1 MIYLSTLL
9 ISMFITIVLIPVL
22 RNPAFN
28 KFFVDMP
35 NARKVHTTP
44 IPKTGGIAMAIGIL
58 VPTLLW
64 TDLDPFTRSILLGAF
79 VLIFFGLI
87 DDIRELGYRTKL
99 FGQIIAALIAV
110 LYGGISATFLDSIL
124 PESRFIT
131 VYISTPLTIFI
142 IIGVTNAINLSDG
155 LDGLAGGITMLGFIC
170 IAYLGFC
177 CDQHSITLISIAV
190 IGAIFGFLRFNTFPA
205 AVFMGDTGS
214 QLLGFLAIT
223 TSLYLT
229 QSNTPLSPLLP
240 ILLLG
245 FPILDTLTVMTERIA
260 NGKSPFI
267 ADKNHFHHKLMR
279 LGCYHTEA
287 VFVIYLLQAFM
298 VTSAFVFRFYSD
310 LFLLLYYIIF
320 SGLIITGF
328 VVADRKSW
336 KFKRYDL
343 IDIAIKGRLKQIR
356 GKNYHIR
363 IVFLAVKAGLP
374 MLLIITCF
382 VPASIPSYFSTI
394 GVVMAIFLFAAAFSN
409 KEWLGGMIRLSLFM
423 IIPLL
428 LYLAEQNSAIW
439 YTPAVSTAYNLSIGL
454 MAALVIFTLKFTR
467 RKQGFKTTPT
477 DFIILFVALVL
488 PNLPDIQIR
497 SYHLGMLTT
506 RIIVLF
512 FSLEVL
518 IGELR
523 KNYRGMAILTVII
536 LLILSFRG
544 FTMM

>member
-22 RNPAFN
+22 GNPALN
-28 KFFVDMP
+28 KIFVDMP
-35 NARKVHTTP
+35 NARKVHTSP

-58 VPTLLW
+58 IPILLW
-64 TDLDPFTRSILLGAF
+64 AHSDHFVHSILLGAS
-79 VLIFFGLI
+79 VLSIFGLI

-110 LYGGISATFLDSIL
+110 LYGGISATFLESIL
-124 PESRFIT
+124 PESKFVT
-131 VYISTPLTIFI
+131 VYVSTPLTIFI

-177 CDQHSITLISIAV
+177 SGQHSITLISIAI

-205 AVFMGDTGS
+205 TVFMGDTGS

-245 FPILDTLTVMTERIA
+245 FPILDTLTVMAERIA
-260 NGKSPFI
+260 KGKSPFI

-287 VFVIYLLQAFM
+287 VFIIYILQAFL
-298 VTSAFVFRFYSD
+298 VTSAFIFRFHSD
-310 LFLLLYYIIF
+310 LFLFLYYIIF

-328 VVADRKSW
+328 VISDQNGW
-336 KFKRYDL
+336 KFKRYGL
-343 IDIAIKGRLKQIR
+343 IDIAIKGRLKRIR
-356 GKNYHIR
+356 EKNYHIR
-363 IVFLAVKAGLP
+363 TAFLAVKASIP
-374 MLLIITCF
+374 ILLIINCF
-382 VPASIPSYFSTI
+382 IPDSIPSYFSTI
-394 GVVMAIFLFAAAFSN
+394 GVVMAVFITAAAFSN

-423 IIPLL
+423 TIPLL
-428 LYLAEQNSAIW
+428 VYLGEQNVAPW
-439 YTPAVSTAYNLSIGL
+439 YTPTVSIFYNLSFGVV
-454 MAALVIFTLKFTR
+454 AALVILTLKFTR

-477 DFIILFVALVL
+477 DFIILFIAIVL

-512 FSLEVL
+512 FSIEVL

-523 KNYRGMAILTVII
+523 KRYKGMAILTVII

-544 FTMM
+544 FTMV